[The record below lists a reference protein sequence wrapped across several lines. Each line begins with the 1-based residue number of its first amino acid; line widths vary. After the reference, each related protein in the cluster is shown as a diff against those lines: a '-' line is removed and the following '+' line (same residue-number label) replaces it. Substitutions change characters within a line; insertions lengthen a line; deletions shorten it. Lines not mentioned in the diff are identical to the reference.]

1 MSDWKD
7 EETIRARLVEQHWLH
22 CERLN
27 TIYNDK
33 NRRYGDSFNKSLDKY
48 GHVAA
53 MVRLEDKWNR
63 LHQLLK
69 ITDDYGDESVYDT
82 IDDMTNYLIML
93 RMWLENNESEQDA

>member
-1 MSDWKD
+1 
-7 EETIRARLVEQHWLH
+7 
-22 CERLN
+22 
-27 TIYNDK
+27 
-33 NRRYGDSFNKSLDKY
+33 
-48 GHVAA
+48 